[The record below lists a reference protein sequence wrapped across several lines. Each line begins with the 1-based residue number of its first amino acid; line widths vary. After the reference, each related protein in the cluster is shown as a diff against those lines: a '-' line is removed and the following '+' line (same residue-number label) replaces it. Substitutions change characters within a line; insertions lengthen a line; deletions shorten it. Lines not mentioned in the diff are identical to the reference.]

1 MKNKLLLSGILAA
14 MIVLPNVSFAEEVGV
29 EAGASTSVRTYG
41 SKADVEA
48 RLKAKAELEAKRKA
62 EAAEKRDTIKSNIDA
77 KREAIKSE
85 VEERRENVKE
95 KIKDRLDKFIQN
107 IIERFTAAINR
118 LEKLSD
124 RINSRIAK
132 LEADGADMT
141 KSKTL
146 MVEAEAK
153 IEVAKASV
161 TLIKIDETAS
171 TTAALKTSFPDL
183 KAKIEKAKSDIKAAH
198 AALVE
203 VVISLKPGQARLDAR
218 IEDKSKDENS
228 NDDTN

>member
-77 KREAIKSE
+77 KREAIKGE
-85 VEERRENVKE
+85 IEERRENVKE

-107 IIERFTAAINR
+107 IVERLEAAVSR
-118 LEKLSD
+118 LEKLAD

-141 KSKTL
+141 KSKAL

-161 TLIKIDETAS
+161 AAIEVDANAT
-171 TTAALKTSFPDL
+171 TTATIKASFPNL
-183 KAKIEKAKSDIKAAH
+183 KAQIEKAKTDIKAAH

-203 VVISLKPGQARLDAR
+203 VVRSLKPGQARIDAKV
-218 IEDKSKDENS
+218 EAESNS
-228 NDDTN
+228 GN